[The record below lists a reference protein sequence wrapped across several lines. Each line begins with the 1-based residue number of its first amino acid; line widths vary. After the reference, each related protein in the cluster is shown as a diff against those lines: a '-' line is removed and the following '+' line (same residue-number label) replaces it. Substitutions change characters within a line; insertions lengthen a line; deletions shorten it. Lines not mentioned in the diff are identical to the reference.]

1 MMVTI
6 GSQTWMAENLNYDPG
21 DVTSMGSYAWHGCFD
36 NQSINCSRYGRL
48 YTWEV
53 AMNDANCAF
62 DKSCSPSGTIRGVC
76 PSGWHL
82 PNNDEWN
89 SLFAAVGGIVTAGAK
104 LKSTSGWNYNGYGSD
119 TYGFSALP
127 AGYRLSNGYFDFD
140 GDFANFW
147 SSTEYDSI
155 NAYVMYLYFNSLNAS
170 LRDYDKDF
178 AFFIRCVKD

>member
-1 MMVTI
+1 MNFKYGIGVFVALAFVACGDDSSSVNPSDSNYETLTDDRDGQTYMMVTI

-89 SLFAAVGGIVTAGAK
+89 SL
-104 LKSTSGWNYNGYGSD
+104 
-119 TYGFSALP
+119 LP
-127 AGYRLSNGYFDFD
+127 L
-140 GDFANFW
+140 
-147 SSTEYDSI
+147 
-155 NAYVMYLYFNSLNAS
+155 
-170 LRDYDKDF
+170 
-178 AFFIRCVKD
+178 